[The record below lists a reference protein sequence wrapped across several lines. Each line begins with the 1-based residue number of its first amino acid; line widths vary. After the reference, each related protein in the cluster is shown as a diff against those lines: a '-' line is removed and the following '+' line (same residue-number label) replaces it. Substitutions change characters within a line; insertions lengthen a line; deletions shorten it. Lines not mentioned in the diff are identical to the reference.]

1 MCSQGSF
8 LRRKCAEL
16 CATARTLWRASV
28 TEIVTIS
35 REKVNGSTNFTRGQ
49 RYLLPWAKLPWE
61 QNPVTGQNT
70 EVPAYV
76 DYINADGTPHINYNY
91 YEGLAPPAPT
101 QAQMQ
106 LAQDRN
112 VQVYAQ
118 QGMFD
123 PKQQPV
129 QLQSWR
135 PSWIQF

>member
-1 MCSQGSF
+1 MAVPISQEDKNTYYPGQSF
-8 LRRKCAEL
+8 
-16 CATARTLWRASV
+16 T
-28 TEIVTIS
+28 
-35 REKVNGSTNFTRGQ
+35 
-49 RYLLPWAKLPWE
+49 WE